1 MVVGRLQQPIDYSRL
16 PTATLARQCDVEM
29 FDLSDH
35 DNTIAEYFGICQY
48 NIFGL
53 QLLSSLQSYA
63 LHICGAKEDM
73 YFSYLQLLQDAS
85 HDLVPNHSK
94 DGEDIKKYFQ
104 CTSEVMTLT
113 DP

>member
-1 MVVGRLQQPIDYSRL
+1 MAVGRLQQPIDYSGL
-16 PTATLARQCDVEM
+16 PTASLARQCDVQM
-29 FDLSDH
+29 FDLSDT
-35 DNTIAEYFGICQY
+35 DDTIAEYFGKK
-48 NIFGL
+48 GL
-53 QLLSSLQSYA
+53 QLLSGLQSYA
-63 LHICGAKEDM
+63 LHIGGAKEDM
-73 YFSYLQLLQDAS
+73 DFSYLQLLQDAS